1 MNQLTNV
8 IDWMALLKIVIAG
21 LVSGGVGLAVIN
33 WIRHRPED
41 AAKAKKT
48 QAEADEIEAK
58 RAILK
63 TERDE
68 KIFDLQEK
76 LVVRLSQEC
85 EATKKELDTTIQDL
99 QQVRANLIEANKRCK
114 EMEDALRRER
124 ENNKQCFGEIEQLKI
139 ELEKLKRE
147 DKRSRGPN

>member
-1 MNQLTNV
+1 MNAYN
-8 IDWMALLKIVIAG
+8 IFDLLKIILGCTGIFLVIQS
-21 LVSGGVGLAVIN
+21 LIN
-33 WIRHRPED
+33 WRRHRPED

-48 QAEADEIEAK
+48 QAEADEIDAK

-68 KIFDLQEK
+68 KIFAIQEK
-76 LVVRLSQEC
+76 LVERLSQEC
-85 EATKKELDTTIQDL
+85 ETTKNELDSTIQEL
-99 QQVRANLIEANKRCK
+99 QVVRAALLKANNRCK